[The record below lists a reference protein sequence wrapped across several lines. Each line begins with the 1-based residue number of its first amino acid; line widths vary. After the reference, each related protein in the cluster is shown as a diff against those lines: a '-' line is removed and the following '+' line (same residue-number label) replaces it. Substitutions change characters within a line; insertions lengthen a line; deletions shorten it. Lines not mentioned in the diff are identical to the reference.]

1 MSFHNNAIFWVEV
14 EKIVPNPFQP
24 RRFFDE
30 QKLKELA
37 ISIRQYGVLQPL
49 VVTRRERTRDDGGL
63 RVEYELIA
71 GERRLRACKLA
82 GVSLV
87 PVIIRDEEES
97 EQMKLELAIIE
108 NLQREDINPVER
120 ARAFHQLVDQ
130 FNLTHGDVARKVG
143 KSREYVSNTIR
154 LLRLTDE
161 MQQALA
167 EGKITEGHTRPL
179 LMLIDRPE
187 EQSVLFKEIILKK
200 LNVRDAEQISRRIA
214 VEKIRRHDKAYDPEI
229 LEMEKQASESL
240 GTRVQIE
247 PREVG
252 GRVSIEFM
260 SEEDLRNI
268 LSMLNVQKLEEQRMA
283 RMVDEALS
291 EKPEEKKDEQED
303 DDLYSVTN
311 FSI

>member
-1 MSFHNNAIFWVEV
+1 MSFHNDAIFWVEV

>member
-1 MSFHNNAIFWVEV
+1 MQLLKTYNA
-14 EKIVPNPFQP
+14 KI
-24 RRFFDE
+24 
-30 QKLKELA
+30 L
-37 ISIRQYGVLQPL
+37 
-49 VVTRRERTRDDGGL
+49 T
-63 RVEYELIA
+63 
-71 GERRLRACKLA
+71 
-82 GVSLV
+82 
-87 PVIIRDEEES
+87 
-97 EQMKLELAIIE
+97 
-108 NLQREDINPVER
+108 VER